1 MFYEVLL
8 LATGISQGTL
18 FLGVSQSLDV
28 LSSVESDA
36 FGSNNNNNHSE
47 IPSSG
52 AGKWSLYFACCG
64 FGSTAIL

>member
-52 AGKWSLYFACCG
+52 AGK
-64 FGSTAIL
+64 